1 MNCVLEPLSILR
13 LLKSLNW
20 FEHTL
25 FTNTGTE
32 RHKMALYFS
41 KGFGKTRLTV
51 SGSGINVSQ
60 GLGGGLR
67 YGAKIA
73 GPARKRKKTQE
84 QIQINATLN
93 YITIGTFVIACVIWK
108 VFF

>member
-32 RHKMALYFS
+32 RHNM
-41 KGFGKTRLTV
+41 KTTDAEIRSWIRKEQRKKQPNQIYINWLRKQIKLTV
-51 SGSGINVSQ
+51 TTSNKDEIHNNTG
-60 GLGGGLR
+60 
-67 YGAKIA
+67 K
-73 GPARKRKKTQE
+73 
-84 QIQINATLN
+84 
-93 YITIGTFVIACVIWK
+93 
-108 VFF
+108 